1 MSDKEIVEGEQ
12 KALIHKEQWTVPT
25 CPLWSQTA
33 RRIKGFI
40 LTGEAE
46 RRLSS
51 KIALGQ
57 KGGRRGR

>member
-1 MSDKEIVEGEQ
+1 MSDKEIIEGEQ
-12 KALIHKEQWTVPT
+12 NEPIHKEQWMVPT
-25 CPLWSQTA
+25 SPLWSQTP

-46 RRLSS
+46 RRSNS
-51 KIALGQ
+51 KIALSQ